1 MHGVNLDLL
10 RTGPYHPDGR
20 AKDPHAHHR
29 SDNLALRRAALHD
42 LWHKRL
48 ARLRR
53 LFSRQ
58 AQPTAQACPQHEL

>member
-10 RTGPYHPDGR
+10 HTGPYHPDGR

-29 SDNLALRRAALHD
+29 SDHLTLHRAALRD
-42 LWHKRL
+42 VWRDRL

-53 LFSRQ
+53 LFSHQ
-58 AQPTAQACPQHEL
+58 APPAAQACPQHDL